1 MIESGQISEKD
12 PVQNQLQNVHK
23 ATTKNTRYEHT
34 HQIEENYSK
43 LRANALKRNR
53 LSHCRP
59 RIKILKRNRL
69 SHCRQRI
76 KILKRSRSSHCRQ
89 RIKIL
94 KRSRSSHCQQR
105 ITTKIEGF
113 HKITEI
119 DTRGRTPPS

>member
-12 PVQNQLQNVHK
+12 PVQYQLQNEHK

-53 LSHCRP
+53 SSHQQRV
-59 RIKILKRNRL
+59 KFLERN
-69 SHCRQRI
+69 
-76 KILKRSRSSHCRQ
+76 RSSHCRQ

>member
-53 LSHCRP
+53 SSHQQRV
-59 RIKILKRNRL
+59 KFLERN
-69 SHCRQRI
+69 
-76 KILKRSRSSHCRQ
+76 RSSHCRQ
-89 RIKIL
+89 RIKNL
-94 KRSRSSHCQQR
+94 KRNRSSHCQQR

-113 HKITEI
+113 HQNTEI
-119 DTRGRTPPS
+119 DTRGRTPTS